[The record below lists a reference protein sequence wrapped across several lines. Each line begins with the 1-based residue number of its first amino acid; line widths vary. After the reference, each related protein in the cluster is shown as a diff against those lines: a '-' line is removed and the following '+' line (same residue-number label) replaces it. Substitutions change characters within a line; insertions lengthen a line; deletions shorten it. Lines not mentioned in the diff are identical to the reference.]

1 MAVRIEKRLTF
12 IHVGKNGGTSITRLL
27 DANFKTEHS
36 KFKHDS
42 YDELPESWKDNVFC
56 VIRNP
61 YDRLLSLYNF
71 SIKKY
76 EKRKMSE
83 RLDVLKKG
91 FKNFVNNEHDKKWY
105 GEIGGWE
112 KLTQSR
118 QLPSDKSK
126 IEILRLENLE
136 HDWRSLCDKY
146 DLTYHPIGR
155 ENSTRDDNSYRQQYD
170 SSMILTVNEKW
181 AEDIALGEYEF

>member
-126 IEILRLENLE
+126 I
-136 HDWRSLCDKY
+136 
-146 DLTYHPIGR
+146 
-155 ENSTRDDNSYRQQYD
+155 
-170 SSMILTVNEKW
+170 
-181 AEDIALGEYEF
+181 